1 MARFLQFDDV
11 SFAYPGMQD
20 PLLAHVT
27 AHFPEGGW
35 TGIVGANG
43 AGKTTL
49 LKLAAGTLKPTEGAI
64 RQIGT
69 AQYAVQRTDAPP
81 DAWDDFMNCWDAPAM
96 DLRRLLGIS
105 DDWADRWDTLSHG
118 ERKRV
123 QIAIALWHAPD
134 VLALDEPT
142 NHLDGATKR
151 ILLEALKRFR
161 GAGLL
166 VSHDREF
173 LDALC
178 SQCLFI
184 FPPRIQMRPGGVSQG
199 MEQDRREQTHAREQH
214 DANAGKARRLAA
226 AAQQRR
232 LGISGHLRRQGAAAH
247 IICQN
252 GSGKHGRICPQKGV
266 DRHHHWL
273 QHRRQH
279 RSQGHDA
286 HHGQGQRTHGKD
298 PVFKFLSQ
306 SPVISQNPVQGAQH
320 GEPCHDGDEYFM
332 K

>member
-11 SFAYPGMQD
+11 SFAYPGMTD

-27 AHFPEGGW
+27 AYFPEGGW

-49 LKLAAGTLKPTEGAI
+49 LKLAAGTLKPTGGTI

-81 DAWDDFMNCWDAPAM
+81 DEWDDFMNCWDAPAM
-96 DLRRLLGIS
+96 DIRRLLGVQ
-105 DDWADRWDTLSHG
+105 DDWADRWGTLSHG

-142 NHLDGATKR
+142 NHLDLATKKV
-151 ILLEALKRFR
+151 LLEALKRFR

-166 VSHDREF
+166 VSHDRAF

-184 FPPRIQMRPGGVSQG
+184 FPPRIVMRPGGVTQG

-214 DANAGKARRLAA
+214 DANAGKARRLAEQAQKRREA
-226 AAQQRR
+226 A
-232 LGISGHLRRQGAAAH
+232 
-247 IICQN
+247 
-252 GSGKHGRICPQKGV
+252 
-266 DRHHHWL
+266 
-273 QHRRQH
+273 
-279 RSQGHDA
+279 
-286 HHGQGQRTHGKD
+286 
-298 PVFKFLSQ
+298 
-306 SPVISQNPVQGAQH
+306 
-320 GEPCHDGDEYFM
+320 
-332 K
+332 